1 MASTAYPRPPVVGK
15 VGEEDLVFQI
25 IDWYIPEADRDW
37 MANLSP
43 EDPAPLYEIIM
54 FGVTNAGNSV
64 TVKVT
69 GFEPYFF
76 VRLPKKNWNAPVAA
90 VRKLKDTLQTGRSKS
105 LQWDK
110 MARAWVPRS
119 FASAIIPRRLEGH
132 LSYAKCNYRKDFWGF
147 TNDRKFPF
155 AKIKVKS
162 LALFR
167 ALKKYFDDQW
177 LLGTGFQPYE
187 TNIDPFLRFIHER
200 NIAPCGWVRLPADSF
215 KVLSGGGGGGGSD
228 GGAEDESNG
237 SAFSRTQIVVEVES
251 DNVHPVEIN
260 KIAPLLVASF
270 DIECT
275 SSHGDF
281 PVAIKDYRKLAQDLV
296 GAVVMEGGVGPDSLK
311 EWLHAA
317 FKSDAKLV
325 ALRTPKG
332 AEISRVFLKNKL
344 VGGDAVKLAA
354 AIEEVVPKLVRVL
367 AKAEAFSQ
375 AWAKEDGEDEDGD
388 GDEGAARGVRGAG
401 GGGGG
406 TLTQQRTRLENDVL
420 ALLGFATDTGE
431 IRKDGAFRDFP
442 LKGDAIIQIGTTVHR
457 YGSDEII
464 FKHMV
469 ALDTCDNIDGC
480 VVESYSSEASMLLGW
495 KEMFAELD
503 PDILIGYNIFGFDMD
518 YMWKRAKEL
527 NIAGQFGE
535 GLGRLTARNIRNI
548 KEQKL
553 SSSALGDNYLK
564 YFPLDGIVNVD
575 LLKVMQRDQKLDSY
589 KLDSVAAHFLGDHKN
604 DLTPNEIFAKFGGT
618 SADRAE
624 IGRYCLQDCALVNR
638 LLHKLKVLENNVG
651 MGNVCSVPLSYLF
664 MRGQGIKIFSLV
676 SKECRAKQMVI
687 PVIHKPR
694 PFGIEMD
701 EDTMDMV
708 GYEGAIVLDPQE
720 GMYLDTPIT
729 VLDYASLYPTS
740 MIERNLSHDCFVVDE
755 TYKEEAEAAGTKFI
769 TVTYD
774 IFEGVGDKKHK
785 TGVQNCTFAQPKPD
799 ADGKERRGTIPEIL
813 IKLINQRKNT
823 RKKIEYETVEV
834 RGGVRYA
841 GLAKRMDNGD
851 IKLLDVDLG
860 ATKHIDAADI
870 VSVVPTYSSFEQAVL
885 DALQLAFK
893 VTANSLYG
901 QIGAR
906 TSQIYWKDIA
916 ACTTATGRERIMMAK
931 DFVEKEYGAE
941 VIYGDSVASYTPVYV
956 RVNGNMDICTIEEL
970 ANRYGKGKWIRCVER
985 GRQSKEACELQGVET
1000 WTEKGWTPLQRVIR
1014 HKLAKHKQMIRILTH
1029 TGIVDAT
1036 DDHSLVGRTG
1046 ECLTPKTVTIGTELL
1061 HHPLPMPD
1069 TIKNIYTKE
1078 QAQVM
1083 GFFFG
1088 DGSCGVYNCPSGEK
1102 SSWALNNAGEDI
1114 VDTYLELCDDAYPGL
1129 DWVVM
1134 PTLESSGVYKISP
1147 RSTSYGSIKA
1157 FVTKYRELMYYQ
1169 KAKVIPHGIL
1179 HGSVEVREAFWKGL
1193 YDADGDKE
1201 IGYNRIDQKN
1211 HISAAH
1217 ITWLAESLGWKTS
1230 INTRADK
1237 PHIFRMTY
1245 TKNSQRKNPYAIKKM
1260 GVIPYDGF
1268 VYDLT
1273 TENHHF
1279 AAGVGKII
1287 CHNTDSI
1294 FIKFPT
1300 VDASGV
1306 RVTGKDA
1313 LPIAIA
1319 AGQRAA
1325 REIKRILPAPQSL
1338 EYEKT
1343 LFPFI
1348 LFSKKRYVGNLY
1360 EDDANKKPKQ
1370 KSMGIVLKRRDNA
1383 QIVKIIYGGI
1393 IDLLMNGQPLEASV
1407 DFLKEQLQNLVE
1419 GRTPMDELIVTKTL
1433 RGHYKNPQQIAH
1445 KVLADRMGE
1454 RDAGNKPAA
1463 NDRVPYVYIVPPP
1476 GVEVRLQGDRIEH
1489 PDYIKEKRLT
1499 PDYRHYITNQIMK
1512 PVCQLF
1518 ALCVEQLPGY
1528 SFPPSYWLEREAE
1541 LQEHTT
1547 YRGNAKKI
1555 KDRLA
1560 AVRMRI
1566 AEELLFEP
1574 FVSQLA
1580 NVMVGS
1586 KKGGGTRKMLTRVMG
1601 PPKAVP
1607 MPHGSVEGPIRIEV
1621 RVDMEKGKGYVLHV
1635 ETKLGVGEGAV
1646 TWAEA
1651 SFTKEYPRKK
1661 PYTKTYLTVVGAE
1674 KALEYISREKEEQ
1687 ARAHGIAWTIADKTC
1702 LRLWKKTLEIVHEL
1716 DDKIRKAEEEGDIS
1730 ANEELQEL
1738 TRFSRLSWAREV
1750 IGYTLG

>member
-1 MASTAYPRPPVVGK
+1 MEYPRPALVHDGD
-15 VGEEDLVFQI
+15 EDIVFQLT
-25 IDWYIPEADRDW
+25 DWFVPEADRDW
-37 MANLSP
+37 MANRDPS
-43 EDPAPLYEIIM
+43 EPAPEYEIIM
-54 FGVTNAGNSV
+54 FGVTNEGNSV
-64 TVKVT
+64 TVKVK

-76 VRLPKKNWNAPVAA
+76 VRLPEKHWSSPVTA
-90 VRKLKDTLQTGRSKS
+90 VRKLEETLRTGRTKS
-105 LQWDK
+105 LIWDK
-110 MARAWVPRS
+110 KLRAWVPKDY
-119 FASAIIPRRLEGH
+119 AATIIPRRLESH
-132 LSYAKCNYRKDFWGF
+132 LSYVKCIKRKDFWGF

-155 AKIKVKS
+155 AKVKVKS
-162 LALFR
+162 LALFNS
-167 ALKKYFDDQW
+167 LKKYFNDQW
-177 LLGTGFQPYE
+177 ILETGYQPYE
-187 TNIDPFLRFIHER
+187 SNIDPFLRFIHER
-200 NIAPCGWVRLPADSF
+200 DIAPCGWVRLPAGSYASDSAAE
-215 KVLSGGGGGGGSD
+215 SGNTS
-228 GGAEDESNG
+228 
-237 SAFSRTQIVVEVES
+237 FSRSQINVEVNSE
-251 DNVHPVEIN
+251 DVYPVDIN
-260 KIAPLLVASF
+260 KIAPLLIASF

-281 PVAIKDYRKLAQDLV
+281 PVALKDYRKLAQDLV
-296 GAVVMEGGVGPDSLK
+296 GAVVAEGCANEADIKS
-311 EWLHAA
+311 WLQAVFTSKTLLA
-317 FKSDAKLV
+317 TKTS
-325 ALRTPKG
+325 KG
-332 AEISRVFLKNKL
+332 AEIFRVFLKTKPDAAKL
-344 VGGDAVKLAA
+344 EKAITEVAPKLAQMLGRA
-354 AIEEVVPKLVRVL
+354 A
-367 AKAEAFSQ
+367 AFAQ
-375 AWAKEDGEDEDGD
+375 AWGEVEAAEEGD
-388 GDEGAARGVRGAG
+388 DEGAGDAKRV
-401 GGGGG
+401 G

-420 ALLGFATDTGE
+420 ALLGIATDYGD
-431 IRKDGAFRDFP
+431 IRKDGAFYAFP

-457 YGSDEII
+457 YGSDDII
-464 FKHMV
+464 FKHIV
-469 ALDTCDNIDGC
+469 TLDSCDEIEG
-480 VVESYSSEASMLLGW
+480 VVVDSYETEAAMLMGW
-495 KEMFAELD
+495 KDMFAELD

-527 NIAGQFGE
+527 GIAGKFGE
-535 GLGRLTARNIRNI
+535 GLGRLTSRCIRNV

-564 YFPLDGIVNVD
+564 YFPLDGVVNVD

-604 DLTPNEIFAKFGGT
+604 DLSPNEIFRKFGGT

-624 IGRYCLQDCALVNR
+624 IARYCLQDCALVNR

-701 EDTMDMV
+701 EDTMDTV

-755 TYKEEAEAAGTKFI
+755 TYKEEAEAQGTKFI

-774 IFEGVGDKKHK
+774 IYEGMGDKKHK
-785 TGVQNCTFAQPKPD
+785 TGVQNCTFAQLPPD
-799 ADGKERRGTIPEIL
+799 AKGNERRGTIPEIL

-834 RGGVRYA
+834 RTGERFA
-841 GLAKRMDNGD
+841 GLPKRMENGD
-851 IKLLDVDLG
+851 IKLFDVDLG

-870 VSVVPTYSSFEQAVL
+870 VSVEPTYSKFEQAVL

-931 DFVEKEYGAE
+931 EFVENEYGAE
-941 VIYGDSVASYTPVYV
+941 VIYGD
-956 RVNGNMDICTIEEL
+956 
-970 ANRYGKGKWIRCVER
+970 
-985 GRQSKEACELQGVET
+985 
-1000 WTEKGWTPLQRVIR
+1000 
-1014 HKLAKHKQMIRILTH
+1014 
-1029 TGIVDAT
+1029 
-1036 DDHSLVGRTG
+1036 
-1046 ECLTPKTVTIGTELL
+1046 
-1061 HHPLPMPD
+1061 
-1069 TIKNIYTKE
+1069 
-1078 QAQVM
+1078 
-1083 GFFFG
+1083 
-1088 DGSCGVYNCPSGEK
+1088 
-1102 SSWALNNAGEDI
+1102 
-1114 VDTYLELCDDAYPGL
+1114 
-1129 DWVVM
+1129 
-1134 PTLESSGVYKISP
+1134 
-1147 RSTSYGSIKA
+1147 
-1157 FVTKYRELMYYQ
+1157 
-1169 KAKVIPHGIL
+1169 
-1179 HGSVEVREAFWKGL
+1179 
-1193 YDADGDKE
+1193 
-1201 IGYNRIDQKN
+1201 
-1211 HISAAH
+1211 
-1217 ITWLAESLGWKTS
+1217 
-1230 INTRADK
+1230 
-1237 PHIFRMTY
+1237 
-1245 TKNSQRKNPYAIKKM
+1245 
-1260 GVIPYDGF
+1260 
-1268 VYDLT
+1268 
-1273 TENHHF
+1273 
-1279 AAGVGKII
+1279 
-1287 CHNTDSI
+1287 TDSI

-1300 VDASGV
+1300 ISVSGIP
-1306 RVTGKDA
+1306 VTGKDA
-1313 LPIAIA
+1313 LPLAIA

-1325 REIKRILPAPQSL
+1325 REIKSILPKPQSL

-1360 EDDANKKPKQ
+1360 EDDAEKKPKQ

-1393 IDLLMNGQPLEASV
+1393 IDLLMNGQPLKASV
-1407 DFLKEQLQNLVE
+1407 DFLKDQLQNLVE

-1433 RGHYKNPQQIAH
+1433 RGYYKNPQQIAH

-1463 NDRVPYVYIVPPP
+1463 NDRVPYVYIVPAP

-1489 PDYIKEKRLT
+1489 PDYIKEHRLK

-1528 SFPPSYWLEREAE
+1528 SFPPSYWMEREDE
-1541 LQEHTT
+1541 LENHGS
-1547 YRGNAKKI
+1547 YKGNAKKI
-1555 KDRLA
+1555 KDRITA
-1560 AVRMRI
+1560 IKMRI

-1580 NVMVGS
+1580 NVIMGTKKVGI
-1586 KKGGGTRKMLTRVMG
+1586 RAKMLTRVMG

-1607 MPHGSVEGPIRIEV
+1607 MPHGTAEGPIRIEV
-1621 RVDMEKGKGYVLHV
+1621 KVDMEKGKGYVLRV
-1635 ETKLGVGEGAV
+1635 TTKLGEES
-1646 TWAEA
+1646 WEA
-1651 SFTKEYPRKK
+1651 TNFTKEYPRKR
-1661 PYTKTYLTVVGAE
+1661 PYSKTLVTVMGAE

-1702 LRLWKKTLEIVHEL
+1702 IRLWKKTLECVHEL
-1716 DDKIRKAEEEGDIS
+1716 DDKIKKAEEEGDIA

-1738 TRFSRLSWAREV
+1738 TRFSRLAWAREV

>member
-1 MASTAYPRPPVVGK
+1 MEYPRPALAHDGD
-15 VGEEDLVFQI
+15 EDIVFQLT
-25 IDWYIPEADRDW
+25 DWFVPEADRDW
-37 MANLSP
+37 MANRDPS
-43 EDPAPLYEIIM
+43 EPAPEYEIIM
-54 FGVTNAGNSV
+54 FGVTNEGNSV
-64 TVKVT
+64 TVKVK

-76 VRLPKKNWNAPVAA
+76 VRLPEKHWSSPVTA
-90 VRKLKDTLQTGRSKS
+90 VRKLEETLRTGRTKS
-105 LQWDK
+105 LIWDK
-110 MARAWVPRS
+110 KLRAWVPKDY
-119 FASAIIPRRLEGH
+119 AATIIPRRLESH
-132 LSYAKCNYRKDFWGF
+132 LSYVKCIKRKDFWGF

-155 AKIKVKS
+155 AKVKVKS
-162 LALFR
+162 LALFNS
-167 ALKKYFDDQW
+167 LKKYFNDQW
-177 LLGTGFQPYE
+177 ILETGYQPYE
-187 TNIDPFLRFIHER
+187 SNIDPFLRFIHER
-200 NIAPCGWVRLPADSF
+200 NIAPCGWVRLPAGSYASDSAAE
-215 KVLSGGGGGGGSD
+215 SGNTS
-228 GGAEDESNG
+228 
-237 SAFSRTQIVVEVES
+237 FSRSQINVEINSEDVY
-251 DNVHPVEIN
+251 PVDIN
-260 KIAPLLVASF
+260 KIAPLLIASF

-281 PVAIKDYRKLAQDLV
+281 PVALKDYRKLAQDLV
-296 GAVVMEGGVGPDSLK
+296 GAVVAEGCANEADIKS
-311 EWLHAA
+311 WLQAVFTSKTLLA
-317 FKSDAKLV
+317 TKTS
-325 ALRTPKG
+325 KG
-332 AEISRVFLKNKL
+332 AEIFRVFLKTKPDAAKL
-344 VGGDAVKLAA
+344 EKAITEVAAKLAQMLGRAAAFAQAWGEVEAAEEGDDEGGDAK
-354 AIEEVVPKLVRVL
+354 RV
-367 AKAEAFSQ
+367 
-375 AWAKEDGEDEDGD
+375 
-388 GDEGAARGVRGAG
+388 
-401 GGGGG
+401 G

-420 ALLGFATDTGE
+420 ALLGIATDYGD
-431 IRKDGAFRDFP
+431 IRKDGAFYAFP

-457 YGSDEII
+457 YGSDDII
-464 FKHMV
+464 FKHIV
-469 ALDTCDNIDGC
+469 TLDSCDEIEG
-480 VVESYSSEASMLLGW
+480 VVVDSYETEAAMLMGW
-495 KEMFAELD
+495 KDMFAELD

-527 NIAGQFGE
+527 GIAGKFGE
-535 GLGRLTARNIRNI
+535 GLGRLTSRCIRNV

-564 YFPLDGIVNVD
+564 YFPLDGVVNVD

-604 DLTPNEIFAKFGGT
+604 DLSPNEIFRKFGGT

-624 IGRYCLQDCALVNR
+624 IARYCLQDCALVNR

-701 EDTMDMV
+701 EDTMDTV

-755 TYKEEAEAAGTKFI
+755 TYKEEAEAQGTKFI

-774 IFEGVGDKKHK
+774 IYEGMGDKKHK
-785 TGVQNCTFAQPKPD
+785 TGVQNCTFAQLPPD
-799 ADGKERRGTIPEIL
+799 AKGNERRGTIPEIL

-834 RGGVRYA
+834 RTGERFA
-841 GLAKRMDNGD
+841 GLPKRMENGD
-851 IKLLDVDLG
+851 IKLFDVDLG
-860 ATKHIDAADI
+860 ATKHINAADI
-870 VSVVPTYSSFEQAVL
+870 VSVEPTYSKFEQAVL

-931 DFVEKEYGAE
+931 EFVENEYGAE

-956 RVNGNMDICTIEEL
+956 RVRGKFDICTIEEL
-970 ANRYGKGKWIRCVER
+970 AIRYGNSRWISCTEEGK
-985 GRQSKEACELQGVET
+985 QTKQACELNDVET
-1000 WTEKGWTPLQRVIR
+1000 WTEQGWTALKRVIR
-1014 HKLAKHKQMIRILTH
+1014 HELAEHKQMIRVLTH
-1029 TGIVDAT
+1029 TGVVDVT
-1036 DDHSLVGRTG
+1036 DDHSLVGIDGT
-1046 ECLTPKTVTIGTELL
+1046 CLTPKTVSIGTELL
-1061 HHPLPMPD
+1061 HHALPMPD
-1069 TIKNIYTKE
+1069 FNVQTFTID
-1078 QAQVM
+1078 QARVM

-1088 DGSCGVYNCPSGEK
+1088 DGSCGVYDCPSGMK
-1102 SSWALNNAGEDI
+1102 SSWALNNASEELI
-1114 VDTYLELCDDAYPGL
+1114 ETYLELCDNAYPEL
-1129 DWVVM
+1129 DWVAM

-1147 RSTSYGSIKA
+1147 RTTNYGAIKS
-1157 FVTKYRELMYYQ
+1157 FVTKYRGLMYY
-1169 KAKVIPHGIL
+1169 KNAKVIPNGVL
-1179 HGSVEVREAFWKGL
+1179 CGSQEIREAFWQGL
-1193 YDADGDKE
+1193 YDADGDKD
-1201 IGYNRIDQKN
+1201 INKYTRIDQKN
-1211 HISAAH
+1211 QISAAH
-1217 ITWLAESLGWKTS
+1217 ITWLAESLGWTVS
-1230 INTRADK
+1230 INTRSDK
-1237 PHIFRMTY
+1237 PNIYRMTA
-1245 TKNSQRKNPYAIKKM
+1245 TKKRQRKNPIAIKKL
-1260 GVIPYDGF
+1260 GPVQYSGF

-1279 AAGVGKII
+1279 AAGIGKIV

-1300 VDASGV
+1300 ISVSGIP
-1306 RVTGKDA
+1306 VTGKDA

-1325 REIKRILPAPQSL
+1325 REIKSILPKPQSL

-1360 EDDANKKPKQ
+1360 EDDAEKKPKQ

-1393 IDLLMNGQPLEASV
+1393 IDLLMNGQPLKASV
-1407 DFLKEQLQNLVE
+1407 DFLKDQLQNLVE

-1433 RGHYKNPQQIAH
+1433 RGYYKNPQQIAH

-1489 PDYIKEKRLT
+1489 PDYIKEHRLK

-1528 SFPPSYWLEREAE
+1528 SFPPSYWMEREDE
-1541 LQEHTT
+1541 LENHGS
-1547 YRGNAKKI
+1547 YKGNAKKI
-1555 KDRLA
+1555 KDRITA
-1560 AVRMRI
+1560 IKMRI

-1580 NVMVGS
+1580 NVTMGTKKVGI
-1586 KKGGGTRKMLTRVMG
+1586 RAKMLTRVMG

-1607 MPHGSVEGPIRIEV
+1607 MPHGTAEGPIRIEV
-1621 RVDMEKGKGYVLHV
+1621 KVDMEKGKGYVLHV
-1635 ETKLGVGEGAV
+1635 TTKLGEES
-1646 TWAEA
+1646 WEA
-1651 SFTKEYPRKK
+1651 TNFTKEYPRKR
-1661 PYTKTYLTVVGAE
+1661 PYSKTLVTVMGAE

-1702 LRLWKKTLEIVHEL
+1702 IRLWKKTLECVHEL
-1716 DDKIRKAEEEGDIS
+1716 DDKIKKAEEEGDIA

-1738 TRFSRLSWAREV
+1738 TRFSRLAWAREV